1 MSRRKPKKSSYNP
14 SQSTSNKP
22 KKKGGKREGRKL
34 SKTKRENLSTHDGME
49 NAIIGLFNKNPSK
62 SMTYKEVS
70 KQIRVGSKLEQ
81 GRVQSILEQLTNQD
95 KLEELGRGRFQLNIK
110 SEAIEGNVDS
120 TRRGGAYIITTER
133 DQDIYVHSRNMN
145 QAMHGDTVKI
155 KIIYRRGK
163 EEGIIT
169 KIIKRARTQFIGT
182 LQMNDR
188 FGFLIP
194 DNEKIGVDLYIPK
207 TKLNGAEN
215 GEKVIGEITDWPSD
229 SKNPFGK
236 ITEVLGDAGN
246 NDVVMHSILFEYD
259 LPYEFPTEVEALA
272 EKINF
277 ELDPEEIKKRR
288 DMRDI
293 LTFTIDPHDA
303 KDFDDALSFQA
314 LPNGNYE
321 IGIHI
326 ADVSHYVQ
334 PGSILDEEA
343 YNRATSVYLV
353 DRVVPMLP
361 EKLSNGVCSL
371 RPNEEK
377 FTFSAVFEIDSNG
390 KIKQEWFGRTVI
402 YSDRRFTYEEAQEII
417 ETGEGE
423 LHEEI
428 GIMDRIAKK
437 LRKKRF
443 RAGAVSFDRV
453 EVKFE
458 LNQEDNATPIGVYF
472 KEAKDSNKLI
482 EEYMLL
488 ANRKVAQYI
497 GDKQKNKNPKTFVYR
512 IHDKPKPD
520 KFDQFA
526 NFIVQFGL
534 NVERGENANISK
546 SLNEVLDAVKGKKEG
561 NMIQT
566 LAVRTM
572 AKAEYSTNNIGHYGL
587 AFDYYS
593 HFTSPIRRYPD
604 VMVHRLLQHYL
615 DGGKTAD
622 ENEYEEKCI
631 HSSKMEKQAS
641 DAERDSIKYKQVEF
655 MSKHLG
661 ERFKAIISGVTDWGI
676 YAEIQE
682 NLCEGMISIRNLTD
696 DTYVLDADNYCI
708 IGQTTGNKYQMGDE
722 ILVEI
727 KNADLSKK
735 QLDFTL
741 VDSLEKPEPEYGN
754 EWDFEV

>member
-1 MSRRKPKKSSYNP
+1 MFLILGFGNPGSRYELTRHNAGFLALDNLADKYKIKLAQHKYRSLYGKGEIEGLPVILIKPMTYM
-14 SQSTSNKP
+14 
-22 KKKGGKREGRKL
+22 
-34 SKTKRENLSTHDGME
+34 NLSGESVGKAMRFFRIPLERVLVVHDELDLEHVARDRLHMRAQVQLG
-49 NAIIGLFNKNPSK
+49 
-62 SMTYKEVS
+62 
-70 KQIRVGSKLEQ
+70 KLVDELVDHVVM
-81 GRVQSILEQLTNQD
+81 GRV
-95 KLEELGRGRFQLNIK
+95 R
-110 SEAIEGNVDS
+110 
-120 TRRGGAYIITTER
+120 
-133 DQDIYVHSRNMN
+133 
-145 QAMHGDTVKI
+145 
-155 KIIYRRGK
+155 
-163 EEGIIT
+163 
-169 KIIKRARTQFIGT
+169 
-182 LQMNDR
+182 
-188 FGFLIP
+188 
-194 DNEKIGVDLYIPK
+194 
-207 TKLNGAEN
+207 
-215 GEKVIGEITDWPSD
+215 
-229 SKNPFGK
+229 
-236 ITEVLGDAGN
+236 VLGSSA
-246 NDVVMHSILFEYD
+246 
-259 LPYEFPTEVEALA
+259 
-272 EKINF
+272 
-277 ELDPEEIKKRR
+277 
-288 DMRDI
+288 
-293 LTFTIDPHDA
+293 
-303 KDFDDALSFQA
+303 DFDDALSFQA

-402 YSDRRFTYEEAQEII
+402 HSDRRFTYEEAQEII

-661 ERFKAIISGVTDWGI
+661 ERFKAIISGVTDWAI

-741 VDSLEKPEPEYGN
+741 VYSLEKPEPEYGN